1 MTSPGNKTATENV
14 VEVRNWIDG
23 VACLSQTG
31 LFFQHDSPREESG
44 SQEVPQSDLMDVVKA
59 VQSMNHG
66 INLWGKATQEERD
79 QQIEKLL
86 TQFRSALED
95 RSLELAEMI
104 AIDTGMPLRYAENR
118 SVKAAITL
126 ISEMSK
132 LFSGQRFPPAG
143 NSAVFLGWTDPLL
156 SFCRR
161 VPMLIAAGNAVCL
174 KPSSRAP
181 RTASLAA
188 KLFIQAMSDAGLPL
202 GLFALLNGHGAVTT
216 SDQDAVGDAL
226 LRHPGFKNIYWIG
239 RTDSALVARTTALEH
254 GKRFHFVGSGR
265 NPLILFQGLEAET
278 QDRLLDR
285 LALAITDPHS
295 FGPYRPSRLFIQESI
310 YKSVLESLAHKMSKL
325 KVGDPFR
332 PETEIGPLPKS
343 EAERFDTQV
352 RLALSETGHLVTGG
366 HRNGLFAEPTL
377 IRDLTNCS
385 TLQSEELAGPWAT
398 IASFK
403 YQHEALKYA
412 NTSPLGLASFV
423 VHPEQAKARN
433 VARKLEASRVFFS
446 SEPPWPKAL
455 VEVSYPVKQSAD
467 GIDGL
472 KGIYEHGQ
480 WTSTWFSDDPS

>member
-1 MTSPGNKTATENV
+1 MASPGKKLENA
-14 VEVRNWIDG
+14 VEVRNWING
-23 VACLSQTG
+23 VACLSQSEQ
-31 LFFQHDSPREESG
+31 FFEHASPRVEAG
-44 SQEVPQSDLMDVVKA
+44 LIEVPKSGLMDVVKA
-59 VQSMNHG
+59 VQAMNQAVT
-66 INLWGKATQEERD
+66 LWNKATQEERD
-79 QQIEKLL
+79 QQIKTML
-86 TQFRSALED
+86 TLFCSALED
-95 RSLELAEMI
+95 RSLEIAETI

-132 LFSGQRFPPAG
+132 LFSGMRFPPAG

-156 SFCRR
+156 GFCRR
-161 VPMLIAAGNAVCL
+161 VPMLIAAGNAVCV

-181 RTASLAA
+181 RTASLVA
-188 KLFIQAMSDAGLPL
+188 KYFSQAVADAGLPV
-202 GLFALLNGHGAVTT
+202 GLFALLNGHGSATT
-216 SDQDAVGDAL
+216 SDTDAVGDAL

-239 RTDSALVARTTALEH
+239 RTDSALLARTTALEH
-254 GKRFHFVGSGR
+254 GKRFHFTGSGR
-265 NPLILFQGLEAET
+265 NPLILFQGLDADV

-285 LALAITDPHS
+285 MTLAITDPHS

-310 YKSVLESLAHKMSKL
+310 YKSVLESLAQKMSKM

-332 PETEIGPLPKS
+332 PETEIGPLPKG
-343 EAERFDTQV
+343 EAERFDTQI
-352 RLALSETGHLVTGG
+352 RLALTEGGHLVTGG

-412 NTSPLGLASFV
+412 NTSPLGLAAFV
-423 VHPEQAKARN
+423 LHPEQAKARS
-433 VARKLEASRVFFS
+433 VARKLETSRVFFS
-446 SEPPWPKAL
+446 SEPPWPKAV
-455 VEVSYPVKQSAD
+455 VEAAYPVKQSGD

-472 KGIYEHGQ
+472 KEIYEHGQ
-480 WTSTWFSDDPS
+480 WTSTWFSDDTS